1 MVEYFFI
8 CLKVFSVNWVFMF
21 FAHLI
26 HSFKL
31 MFNNK
36 DTTFPLICSRLL
48 KDRRPPETGVQGPLL
63 SHDSLFLSHM
73 GLRPQHYCLFPRK
86 STFMVSSY
94 LTPLPQS
101 HVCSPIPPLSGA
113 LFSVKSQWVRQS
125 FRVQLNSTC
134 LGCLSFS
141 LFRHCA
147 WLVGS

>member
-36 DTTFPLICSRLL
+36 DTAFPLWFARVSS
-48 KDRRPPETGVQGPLL
+48 KAGGPLRQVFKVL
-63 SHDSLFLSHM
+63 RYHDSLFLSHM

-86 STFMVSSY
+86 GTFVVSSY
-94 LTPLPQS
+94 LIPLPQS

-113 LFSVKSQWVRQS
+113 LFSVKSLWVRQS
-125 FRVQLNSTC
+125 LRVQLNSTC